1 MSKLQIVRQL
11 PHEPAR
17 VFSALTDPA
26 KMSQWFVCLEN
37 GRVKVS
43 NDLWPGGK
51 YVIEM
56 SNDEKTAVIR
66 GVYLEIVPPKKLVFT
81 WNSDSAKDSKVTIE
95 LSPIPEGTKLVITH
109 ELPEDAIPGHRAGW
123 IVCFDNLEIFL
134 GREPNMGKQK
144 QTRATERS

>member
-11 PHEPAR
+11 SHEPAR

-37 GRVKVS
+37 GRVKVT
-43 NDLWPGGK
+43 NDLRQGGK

-56 SNDEKTAVIR
+56 SNDEKTAVIH

-81 WNSDSAKDSKVTIE
+81 WNSDSAKESKVTID
-95 LSPIPEGTKLVITH
+95 LWPIPEGTKLVITH
-109 ELPEDAIPGHRAGW
+109 ELPEEAIPGHREGW
-123 IVCFDNLEIFL
+123 IVCFDNLETFL
-134 GREPNMGKQK
+134 GREPSLGKHN
-144 QTRATERS
+144 QTRATEKS

>member
-1 MSKLQIVRQL
+1 
-11 PHEPAR
+11 
-17 VFSALTDPA
+17 
-26 KMSQWFVCLEN
+26 
-37 GRVKVS
+37 VS